1 MGIEPPFGALNKY
14 FSGDGIPQD
23 PEDDDWKQRPRYAC
37 PRKAVAVCF
46 FFGGFNRRQ
55 HVKKAGLINGE
66 FMFIMVGQC

>member
-46 FFGGFNRRQ
+46 FWRFQQEATRQ
-55 HVKKAGLINGE
+55 KGWVN
-66 FMFIMVGQC
+66 